1 MFIAS
6 KSRLVPLSQEP
17 SIPRLELQ
25 AALIAT
31 RLKDTKVNEILI
43 EKRNKFLWTDS
54 KIKLNYLN
62 NNDTNFGVYI
72 AHWINEIRQSTDP
85 HNWHYI
91 KSKRSPSDHTTCYQD
106 FLSLSRNGSWIFGP
120 SFLKEEPCFEMN
132 NNYIIV
138 LTQQANTQNKSAN
151 SSMNNTYPQISWSY
165 YSSLEKKI
173 RATSW
178 IKKLKSNWIKWKR
191 GE

>member
-1 MFIAS
+1 
-6 KSRLVPLSQEP
+6 
-17 SIPRLELQ
+17 
-25 AALIAT
+25 
-31 RLKDTKVNEILI
+31 
-43 EKRNKFLWTDS
+43 
-54 KIKLNYLN
+54 
-62 NNDTNFGVYI
+62 
-72 AHWINEIRQSTDP
+72 
-85 HNWHYI
+85 
-91 KSKRSPSDHTTCYQD
+91 
-106 FLSLSRNGSWIFGP
+106 
-120 SFLKEEPCFEMN
+120 MN